1 MVRSGGI
8 AAPAKAKSCVLACMA
23 VLAIVCSAMAY
34 PKPAPVPYKWELQF
48 EPGDLRLWQD
58 KESGDHFW
66 FFTYT
71 VTNRTG
77 KDQLWAPKLT
87 LFTDGGEILEA
98 GRDVPTRVTEGMLE
112 LLDNELLQDQNEVLG
127 EIFQGRENA
136 KEGLVIWPAK
146 NLNVNQISLFIA
158 GISGETARVKNPVS
172 SEEVILRKTLQRD
185 YLVPGNAVG
194 RGTKPVEL
202 VSQTWILR

>member
-1 MVRSGGI
+1 MARSFSS
-8 AAPAKAKSCVLACMA
+8 ASKAKSCALAFLA
-23 VLAIVCSAMAY
+23 VLAVACSAIAY

-48 EPGDLRLWQD
+48 EPGELRLWQD
-58 KESGDHFW
+58 KESGKHYW

-98 GRDVPTRVTEGMLE
+98 GREVPTRITES
-112 LLDNELLQDQNEVLG
+112 LLNLLGNELLQDQNEVLG

-146 NLNVNQISLFIA
+146 NLNVNQMSLFIA
-158 GISGETARVKNPVS
+158 GISGETARVKNPVT

-185 YLVPGNAVG
+185 YLVPGNAAA
-194 RGTKPVEL
+194 RGTKPVDL
-202 VSQTWILR
+202 VTETWILR

>member
-1 MVRSGGI
+1 MVRTGGN
-8 AAPAKAKSCVLACMA
+8 ASKAKSCALACLA
-23 VLAIVCSAMAY
+23 VLVFACSALAY

-48 EPGDLRLWQD
+48 EPGELRLYQD
-58 KESGDHFW
+58 KQTGGHYW

-98 GRDVPTRVTEGMLE
+98 GRDVPTRITEEMLD
-112 LLDNELLQDQNEVLG
+112 LLGNELLQDQNEVLG

-136 KEGLVIWPAK
+136 KEGLVIWPAR
-146 NLNVNQISLFIA
+146 NLKVNQASLFIA

-172 SEEVILRKTLQRD
+172 GEEVILRKTLQRD
-185 YLVPGNAVG
+185 YLVPGSAAA
-194 RGTKPVEL
+194 RGTKPVEMI
-202 VSQTWILR
+202 SQTWILR